1 MRHRKHTFKV
11 GRSPSHRHAM
21 LANLASS
28 LILEG
33 RILTTVTKAKETRR
47 LAERMIT
54 LGKQGDLNARRRAIA
69 VLHHQA
75 AVRELFGKVAP
86 RFAGRPGGY
95 TRILKIGQRRGDAA
109 EVCYLELVEVSAAA
123 PTGAGEA
130 AAAAAQTSAP
140 AAEPA
145 KS

>member
-11 GRSPSHRHAM
+11 GRSPSHRRAM

-47 LAERMIT
+47 LVERMIT
-54 LGKQGDLNARRRAIA
+54 LGKDGTLHARRRAIA
-69 VLHHQA
+69 ILHHPA

-86 RFAGRPGGY
+86 RFANRPGGY
-95 TRILKIGQRRGDAA
+95 TRALKLGQRRGDAA
-109 EVCYLELVEVSAAA
+109 EVCYLELVEGTVA
-123 PTGAGEA
+123 PAPAEAGDA
-130 AAAAAQTSAP
+130 AAAATQTPAP
-140 AAEPA
+140 EAAKP
-145 KS
+145 